1 VVVMPFQPKKYAKI
15 AAVVVPM
22 IIGLEGVR
30 TVAYKDSAGIPTICM
45 GETLGVQMGDTATEG
60 ECDAMLNNRL
70 PEYAAGIDRCL
81 PPDLPDKVYVAF
93 LSAAYNIGINAFC
106 NSSMARRANEGKLY
120 QACNAL
126 LLWVK
131 TTIAGVKVRLPGLVN
146 RREQERALCLEGL
159 GVPS

>member
-1 VVVMPFQPKKYAKI
+1 MPRRIGKYAKI
-15 AAVVVPM
+15 AAVVVPV
-22 IIGLEGVR
+22 IIGFEGMR

-45 GETLGVQMGDTATEG
+45 GETLGVQMGDTATED
-60 ECDAMLNNRL
+60 ECGDMLDTRL
-70 PEYAAGIDRCL
+70 PEFAAGIDACL
-81 PPDLPDKVYVAF
+81 PPDLPDKVYVSF

-120 QACNAL
+120 AACDAL

-131 TTIAGVKVRLPGLVN
+131 TTIAGMKVRLPGLVN